1 LEEKIMPFNIQKDFT
16 SPTEKVIQKILS
28 YKQLIPSTDFK
39 DDEYSLYLEYASAEE
54 LERDIVKEETYQLIM
69 RN

>member
-1 LEEKIMPFNIQKDFT
+1 MPFNIQQDYIDPMERT
-16 SPTEKVIQKILS
+16 IQKLS
-28 YKQLIPSTDFK
+28 SYNKLIPSTDFK
-39 DDEYSLYLEYASAEE
+39 DDEYSLYLEYASADE